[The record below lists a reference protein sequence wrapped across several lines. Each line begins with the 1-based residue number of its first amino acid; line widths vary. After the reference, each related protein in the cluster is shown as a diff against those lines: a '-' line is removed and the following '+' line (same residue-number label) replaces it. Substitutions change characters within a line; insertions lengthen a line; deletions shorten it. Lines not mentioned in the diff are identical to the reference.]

1 MQYFLMSI
9 PTSANT
15 LYIVFR
21 ILVYN
26 ISPNLGQNYTLQQQ
40 WKMATSISILGQSDG
55 YYAICC
61 TFFSFI

>member
-15 LYIVFR
+15 LYIVFQV
-21 ILVYN
+21 LAYN

-40 WKMATSISILGQSDG
+40 
-55 YYAICC
+55 
-61 TFFSFI
+61 

>member
-15 LYIVFR
+15 LYIVFQ
-21 ILVYN
+21 ILAYN

-40 WKMATSISILGQSDG
+40 
-55 YYAICC
+55 
-61 TFFSFI
+61 